1 MAGVYYPSNQHILI
15 TGAAGFIG
23 AHLGNRLVA
32 LGNKVR
38 GIDNFYHSSGQK
50 LDFRCE
56 TGDVRDEAHLS
67 FVAKDSDM
75 VVHLA
80 AVISIDNSI
89 EFPENCLDINTT
101 GTMRVLEIARRFDMK
116 VVFASSSEVYGPT
129 QATSM
134 DESHP
139 LDAQSPYAA
148 TKVFGDRLCNAYKE
162 TYGMS
167 INTVRLFNT
176 FGPHQASD
184 GYGGV
189 IAKFTRQTL
198 DGESMTIYGDGS
210 QERDY
215 LYVSDAVEA
224 YLLAMTQEWDGPVNF
239 ASGNPVSIL
248 DIARKIESLTY
259 IHSPRPKSDSPKN
272 VWEFSKPRPADIRKL
287 WGNSDKA
294 RREVGW
300 EPKIAFDDGLRMYV
314 DWAVNEKN
322 YPQNLRSI
330 PAHV

>member
-23 AHLGNRLVA
+23 AHLGNRLVT

-129 QATSM
+129 QGTSM
-134 DESHP
+134 SETHP

-162 TYGMS
+162 THGMS

-176 FGPHQASD
+176 FGPHP
-184 GYGGV
+184 
-189 IAKFTRQTL
+189 TPHR
-198 DGESMTIYGDGS
+198 
-210 QERDY
+210 
-215 LYVSDAVEA
+215 
-224 YLLAMTQEWDGPVNF
+224 
-239 ASGNPVSIL
+239 
-248 DIARKIESLTY
+248 
-259 IHSPRPKSDSPKN
+259 H
-272 VWEFSKPRPADIRKL
+272 
-287 WGNSDKA
+287 
-294 RREVGW
+294 
-300 EPKIAFDDGLRMYV
+300 
-314 DWAVNEKN
+314 
-322 YPQNLRSI
+322 
-330 PAHV
+330 

>member
-1 MAGVYYPSNQHILI
+1 MAGVSYPSNRHILI

-67 FVAKDSDM
+67 FVAKDSEII
-75 VVHLA
+75 VHLA

-134 DESHP
+134 DETHP

-176 FGPHQASD
+176 FGPYQASD

-239 ASGNPVSIL
+239 ASGNPVSIM
-248 DIARKIESLTY
+248 DIAKKIESLTY
-259 IHSPRPKSDSPKN
+259 LHSPKSG
-272 VWEFSKPRPADIRKL
+272 WELIKPRPADVKKL
-287 WGNSDKA
+287 WGNADKA

-300 EPKIAFDDGLRMYV
+300 EPKTSFDDGLKQYV
-314 DWAVNEKN
+314 EWAVKN
-322 YPQNLRSI
+322 RKAELPGSSETRKN
-330 PAHV
+330 ANA